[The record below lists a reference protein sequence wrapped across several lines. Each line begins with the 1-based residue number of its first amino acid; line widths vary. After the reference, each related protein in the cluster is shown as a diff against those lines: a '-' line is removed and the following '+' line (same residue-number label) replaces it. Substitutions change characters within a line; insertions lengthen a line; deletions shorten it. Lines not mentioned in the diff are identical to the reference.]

1 MPRSTPGRSNE
12 TKTAPA
18 SPGCS
23 PPSKPEPKWRAPIPI
38 PRSKNHCGF
47 STSEATPERTTFIR
61 FRKALVTQA
70 PDKALFDE
78 ITAQLKTKAIR
89 VKTGTLVDA
98 TIIASASE
106 EDGEARWVKHKGW
119 AAVHGFKAHV
129 GADADTA
136 LVEEVAVTP
145 ANVNDSK
152 AGPDAL
158 PDESGEVFVDSAY
171 RGKIFREAVRVKG
184 GSLRLAVTGMWGP
197 G

>member
-1 MPRSTPGRSNE
+1 MWYDLSDVKLGE
-12 TKTAPA
+12 ALDDTA
-18 SPGCS
+18 SF
-23 PPSKPEPKWRAPIPI
+23 R
-38 PRSKNHCGF
+38 RYCGF
-47 STSEATPERTTFIR
+47 SMSEATPERTTFVR
-61 FRKALVTQA
+61 FRKALVTEA
-70 PDKALFDE
+70 LDKVLFDA

-106 EDGEARWVKHKGW
+106 EDGEARWVKHKGR

-136 LVEEVAVTP
+136 LVEEVAITP
-145 ANVNDSK
+145 ANVNDGK

-158 PDESGEVFVDSAY
+158 PDEPGAVFADSAY
-171 RGKIFREAVRVKG
+171 RGQAVREAVRDKG
-184 GSLRLAVTGMWGP
+184 RLPTSRRHRHVGP